1 MILLDTNVVSEIVR
15 PRADRQVLAWF
26 DRVAQLQLY
35 ISSITEAELWLGVYS
50 LPEGKKRADLESDVT
65 TTLATDFADRIVAF
79 ESRAALA
86 YGKLFGK
93 RRSLGR
99 PIGHEDCAIA
109 AIAQVHGMRIATRN
123 IEDFEHCDVGVV
135 NPWDG

>member
-1 MILLDTNVVSEIVR
+1 MILLDTNVVSEIIR
-15 PRADRQVLAWF
+15 PQADHRVLAWF

-35 ISSITEAELWLGVYS
+35 ISSITEAELWLGVYA
-50 LPEGKKRADLESDVT
+50 LAEGKKRANLESDVKI
-65 TTLATDFADRIVAF
+65 TLSEDFADRILAF

-93 RRSLGR
+93 RRRLGR

-109 AIAQVHGMRIATRN
+109 AIAQVHGMPIATRN
-123 IEDFEHCDVGVV
+123 IEDFEHCDVAIV
-135 NPWDG
+135 NPWHG